1 MNHLTGKIPKNIG
14 NLKSLESFDLSK
26 NQLFGPIPE
35 SLSFLTFLSY
45 LNLSFNNL
53 SGKIPSR
60 NQLQTLTDPSIYQG
74 NPLLCGLPLSK
85 KCLGDETDP
94 RTTPNGS
101 GNGEDNNDGM
111 EFGSL
116 SLYISMVA
124 GYIVGFWGVCGTL
137 IVKTSWRQAY
147 FRGFDNLKDRIV
159 VFIMVKV
166 APLIRKIKFE
176 RN

>member
-1 MNHLTGKIPKNIG
+1 M
-14 NLKSLESFDLSK
+14 
-26 NQLFGPIPE
+26 
-35 SLSFLTFLSY
+35 SY

-53 SGKIPSR
+53 SGKIPSG

-85 KCLGDETDP
+85 KCLEDETDP

-101 GNGEDNNDGM
+101 GNGEDNNVGM

-116 SLYISMVA
+116 SFYMSMVA
-124 GYIVGFWGVCGTL
+124 GCIVGFWGVCGTL